1 SGINQVCTCL
11 VPSSLEHRGDICL
24 SEQGTEKEHR
34 EGNLHPLKS
43 TMLPYLLWST
53 HTHTHRHTHTGAHT
67 HTHTHTHTNTHAHTP
82 VHGHETL
89 LQINTNYTHS
99 CLGGVSRIVD
109 RLTLRD
115 THTHTH
121 RHACEL
127 THTHTYKHTSVISA
141 DTHTHT

>member
-53 HTHTHRHTHTGAHT
+53 HTHSCTHTRTHIRTHT
-67 HTHTHTHTNTHAHTP
+67 HTHTHTHTPTP
-82 VHGHETL
+82 TP
-89 LQINTNYTHS
+89 
-99 CLGGVSRIVD
+99 
-109 RLTLRD
+109 

-121 RHACEL
+121 
-127 THTHTYKHTSVISA
+127 THTLSSSPILPLSCRHLSVCG
-141 DTHTHT
+141 DCH